1 MLETMKR
8 NKILTYAF
16 LMAIP
21 MTVGSLFSSCTDNFE
36 KLNTS
41 NIQVNPADLP
51 FAAQCTEPMTYCYP
65 PQQNMF
71 QFWTNLTIDLYG
83 GYFMTPN
90 GNFTNGDMGENRGHS
105 GGMYEN
111 YYLHIF
117 NNTRRIIAQCDASGE
132 KGLSGVMRIVQAYGT
147 LMTTDAYGPIPYS
160 SILSGE
166 NEVYFEF
173 DSQKDLYKA
182 MFEDL
187 NTAITDISAMGE
199 SEIAKLKSFDCWCN
213 ADKDLWVKIA
223 NTLKLRMAL
232 RLSKR
237 EAEAGSAGMDLKAIA
252 TEAAKNTLATVN
264 KDILIDKSLENEM
277 WLMFA
282 WGDCGFN
289 ANIVTLMSG
298 LNDPRQPLYMT
309 KNTDDILN
317 AGYSKEKKDDTTIYY
332 KTDDKDKKPVPKTE
346 AVAVAANSE
355 YLGIRFASGLPAK
368 PNSWGNFSG
377 WIQGNNG
384 SSYSMPLPIM
394 KAAESYFLL
403 AEAKLRWG
411 IGSESVQSLYENGI
425 RVSMTNELAYRGSYA
440 SVKGYPD
447 GAVDAYING
456 TSTQIDFK
464 DPANADLS
472 TPAVNKLGVKWDES
486 ASNEEKLER
495 IITQKWF
502 ALFPLSTEGWAEQRR
517 TGYPR
522 FFPAFVNES
531 NGAVNTDEGVRRVI
545 YSSQAYDANAK
556 GVEGGIKLLDQENS
570 SKFCISGDKGGTHL
584 WWDNADKGNF

>member
-1 MLETMKR
+1 MLTTMKR
-8 NKILTYAF
+8 NNFLTYAL
-16 LMAIP
+16 LMALP
-21 MTVGSLFSSCTDNFE
+21 LTGGTFFSACTDGFDE
-36 KLNTS
+36 LNT
-41 NIQVNPADLP
+41 NQIQVNPGDLP

-117 NNTRRIIAQCDASGE
+117 NNTRRIIADCDAKGE
-132 KGLSGVMRIVQAYGT
+132 KGISGVMRIVQAYGT

-182 MFEDL
+182 MLNDL
-187 NTAITDISAMGE
+187 SKAITDISAMQNDE
-199 SEIAKLKSFDCWCN
+199 VLKLKSFDCWCN
-213 ADKDLWVKIA
+213 GDKDLWVKVA
-223 NTLKLRMAL
+223 NTMRLRMAL

-237 EAEAGSAGMDLKAIA
+237 EAEAANAGMDLKTIA
-252 TEAAKNTLATVN
+252 TEAAANTLATVN
-264 KDILIDKSLENEM
+264 KDILINKNLENEM
-277 WLMFA
+277 WLMFN

-289 ANIVTLMSG
+289 ANLVTLMSG
-298 LNDPRQPLYMT
+298 MKDPRQPLYMT
-309 KNTDDILN
+309 YNTGDILN
-317 AGYSKEKKDDTTIYY
+317 EAGNKVIDKNTT
-332 KTDDKDKKPVPKTE
+332 
-346 AVAVAANSE
+346 
-355 YLGIRFASGLPAK
+355 YLGMRFASGLPPK
-368 PNSWGNFSG
+368 SNSWGSFSG
-377 WIQGNNG
+377 WIQGENG
-384 SSYSMPLPIM
+384 SSYTMPLPIM

-411 IGSESVQSLYENGI
+411 IGSQSVQQLYEEGI
-425 RVSMTNELAYRGSYA
+425 RVSMANELAYRGSYA
-440 SVKGYPD
+440 GVKGYPE
-447 GAVDAYING
+447 GAVEAYING
-456 TSTQIDFK
+456 TTTQIDYT
-464 DPANADLS
+464 DPVQAELS
-472 TPAVNKLGVKWDES
+472 TPAVNHLCVKWDEA
-486 ASNEEKLER
+486 ASKEEKLER
-495 IITQKWF
+495 IITQKWL

-531 NGAVNTDEGVRRVI
+531 NGGVNTEEGVRRVI
-545 YSSQAYDANAK
+545 YSSQAYDANAQ
-556 GVEGGIKLLDQENS
+556 GVAGGIKLLNAENS
-570 SKFCISGDKGGTHL
+570 SKTGISGDKGGTRL

>member
-1 MLETMKR
+1 MKPTIIFR
-8 NKILTYAF
+8 HSLLTAF
-16 LMAIP
+16 AVIGANV
-21 MTVGSLFSSCTDNFE
+21 TTSCTDSFE
-36 KLNTS
+36 SLNTS
-41 NIQVNPADLP
+41 NVQVNPADLP

-117 NNTRRIIAQCDASGE
+117 NNTRRIIAQCDADGS
-132 KGLSGVMRIVQAYGT
+132 KGLAGVMRIVQAYGT
-147 LMTTDAYGPIPYS
+147 LMTTDTYGPLPYS

-166 NEVYFEF
+166 NESYFEF
-173 DSQKDLYKA
+173 DSQRSLYASMLNDLSTA
-182 MFEDL
+182 M
-187 NTAITDISAMGE
+187 TDIKAMGE
-199 SEIAKLKSFDCWCN
+199 DEVTKLKTFDCWCN
-213 ADKDLWVKIA
+213 GDTELWIKVA
-223 NTLKLRMAL
+223 NTMQLRMAL

-237 EAEAGSAGMDLKAIA
+237 EAETGSSLNLKAIA

-264 KDILIDKSLENEM
+264 KDILIDKKLENEM

-289 ANIVTLMSG
+289 ANLVTLLSG

-309 KNTDDILN
+309 KNTGDITDK
-317 AGYSKEKKDDTTIYY
+317 AGNVTVKQDT
-332 KTDDKDKKPVPKTE
+332 K
-346 AVAVAANSE
+346 

-368 PNSWGNFSG
+368 ENSWGKFSG
-377 WIQGNNG
+377 WIQGNSG

-403 AEAKLRWG
+403 AEAKLRWD

-425 RVSMTNELAYRGSYA
+425 RVSAKNELAYRGGFA
-440 SVKGYPD
+440 GIDAYPD
-447 GAVDAYING
+447 GAIDAYING
-456 TSTQIDFK
+456 TTTQIDFV
-464 DPANADLS
+464 DPADPALS
-472 TPAVNKLGVKWDES
+472 TPAVNHLGVKWDES
-486 ASNEEKLER
+486 ASKEVKFER
-495 IITQKWF
+495 IITQKWI

-522 FFPAFVNES
+522 FFPAFVDES
-531 NGAVNTDEGVRRVI
+531 NGAVNKTEGVRRVI
-545 YSSQAYDANAK
+545 YSSQAYDANSK
-556 GVEGGIKLLDQENS
+556 GLESGLNFLNEENS
-570 SKFCISGDKGGTHL
+570 SKNGISGDKGGTHL
-584 WWDNADKGNF
+584 WWDDATKANF